1 MSFLRPC
8 LALAAALSLGLA
20 GCATTSSTSSSEVAV
35 AEPAIA
41 APAPT
46 TLPPEGRELVVNVAG
61 QRAPCEGA
69 APMLCL
75 QVRMQPGAAWQL
87 HYFDIEGFDWQSG
100 TEYVIRV
107 REIPVADPPADAPS
121 VRWVLE
127 EVLESGPAG

>member
-1 MSFLRPC
+1 MSLLRSC
-8 LALAAALSLGLA
+8 LALAVAFSFGLA
-20 GCATTSSTSSSEVAV
+20 GCATTSSTEVV
-35 AEPAIA
+35 ASAAEADLP
-41 APAPT
+41 APA
-46 TLPPEGRELVVNVAG
+46 EGRELIVNVAG
-61 QRAPCEGA
+61 QRAPCTGA

-121 VRWVLE
+121 LRWVLQ
-127 EVLESGPAG
+127 EVLESGPAL

>member
-1 MSFLRPC
+1 MSLPRSC
-8 LALAAALSLGLA
+8 LALAAALSIGLV
-20 GCATTSSTSSSEVAV
+20 GCATTTSTTAV
-35 AEPAIA
+35 DSGSQPETTARAT
-41 APAPT
+41 APAEARQ
-46 TLPPEGRELVVNVAG
+46 LIVNVAG

-87 HYFDIEGFDWQSG
+87 HYFDIEGFDWQAG

>member
-1 MSFLRPC
+1 MSFHRPC
-8 LALAAALSLGLA
+8 LALAAALLLGLA
-20 GCATTSSTSSSEVAV
+20 GCATTSTSEVV
-35 AEPAIA
+35 ATESAAA
-41 APAPT
+41 APVSAA
-46 TLPPEGRELVVNVAG
+46 LPPEGRELIVNVAG

-87 HYFDIEGFDWQSG
+87 HYFDIEGFNWQSG

-121 VRWVLE
+121 LRWVLE
-127 EVLESGPAG
+127 EVLESGPAL